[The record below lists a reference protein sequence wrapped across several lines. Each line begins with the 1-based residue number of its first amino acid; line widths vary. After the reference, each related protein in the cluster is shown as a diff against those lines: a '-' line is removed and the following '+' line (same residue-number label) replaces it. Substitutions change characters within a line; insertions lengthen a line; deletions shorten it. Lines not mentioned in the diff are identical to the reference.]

1 MAESIAEFFRT
12 NFGNHR
18 AETAYRQRRGY
29 RMESYTYGEIL
40 SLARGFARFLE
51 EHGIAKGDRVM
62 IWGENCA
69 EWVAVFFGCA
79 LRGVVLVPMDDA
91 AASDFA
97 VRVLRQ
103 VGAKLVMAS
112 QKHLWGQSSSDFAV
126 SSLSFEDLAAAEAE
140 PSTADVVAGRE
151 DVLQIVFTSGTT

>member
-40 SLARGFARFLE
+40 SLARVFARFLE

-69 EWVAVFFGCA
+69 EWVAVFYGCV
-79 LRGVVLVPMDDA
+79 LRGVVVVPMDDA
-91 AASDFA
+91 SSPDFA
-97 VRVLRQ
+97 DRVRDQVDATLMVCSRRHARQ
-103 VGAKLVMAS
+103 LTPAKAIILEE
-112 QKHLWGQSSSDFAV
+112 
-126 SSLSFEDLAAAEAE
+126 LSEQVAQH
-140 PSTADVVAGRE
+140 PTA
-151 DVLQIVFTSGTT
+151 Q

>member
-12 NFGNHR
+12 NFGNHP
-18 AETAYRQRRGY
+18 AETPYRQRRGY

-69 EWVAVFFGCA
+69 AWVAVFFGCV
-79 LRGVVLVPMDDA
+79 LRGVVVVPMDDGA
-91 AASDFA
+91 AADFA
-97 VRVLRQ
+97 ARVYRQ
-103 VGAKLVMAS
+103 VGAKLLAAS
-112 QKHLWGQSSSDFAV
+112 QKHLRDD
-126 SSLSFEDLAAAEAE
+126 SFNYS
-140 PSTADVVAGRE
+140 PVAS
-151 DVLQIVFTSGTT
+151 FP